1 MHTLDNI
8 TCFEVRILTDSLLY
22 VHLDLAG
29 DLAGRGHRMVVNDL
43 LLHHITVGLNY
54 SCLPPSIILCVGR
67 LDI

>member
-1 MHTLDNI
+1 MHTLNNT

-29 DLAGRGHRMVVNDL
+29 DLAGRGHRMAMNDL
-43 LLHHITVGLNY
+43 LLHHITVGSND
-54 SCLPPSIILCVGR
+54 SCLPPSIILCIGG